1 MLCSMIKLREFPS
14 LDLFFFARSR
24 LLSHMRS
31 DDPPSKIFAAKK
43 ELQIYNYGKS
53 LFERLKCTTS
63 WGSLGQ
69 KATIF
74 VLAYLS
80 LVKFECKQR
89 ICNDGRERYRTEGEL
104 NDYSC
109 GTVQK

>member
-14 LDLFFFARSR
+14 LDLFFFAPSR

-43 ELQIYNYGKS
+43 NYKYTTT
-53 LFERLKCTTS
+53 ERLKYSTS
-63 WGSLGQ
+63 WDSLGQ

-74 VLAYLS
+74 VLTHLS
-80 LVKFECKQR
+80 LIKFECKQR
-89 ICNDGRERYRTEGEL
+89 ISNDGRERSNGGVI
-104 NDYSC
+104 ND
-109 GTVQK
+109 